1 MSAAG
6 GLPTARPGVKE
17 AVMAVAH
24 TTTPEPG
31 GMAHTAIGRAPG
43 VTSEGQEEAV
53 SMVPTRLGDLR
64 VEVCGAGPPAVLWHS
79 LFVDSTTWERVR
91 GPLSA
96 VRRLI
101 IIDGPSH
108 GGSAAASRIFTLDE
122 CAGAALD
129 VLDHL
134 RVTAPVDWVGNA
146 WGGHVGILVA
156 ANSSDRCRSLV
167 TIGTPVHALTRQE
180 RVRCTLLVGLYRL
193 TGPIGPLITAVSDAV
208 LGSHSAV
215 RKPADAR
222 LIGDAVR
229 RATRKGLYLAMRSV
243 MLNRRDVTSE
253 LGAVTAPTLVVAG
266 ADDAMWTSDQARAA
280 ASLPSRGTCCVVPGG
295 GHVAPLLEGASTL
308 TEVLTTFWRQ
318 DRS

>member
-1 MSAAG
+1 MSAGG

-24 TTTPEPG
+24 NTTPDPG
-31 GMAHTAIGRAPG
+31 GMAHTAIGRDAG
-43 VTSEGQEEAV
+43 ATWEGREEAV
-53 SMVPTRLGDLR
+53 TMVPTRLGDLR

-91 GPLSA
+91 GPLSGG
-96 VRRLI
+96 RR
-101 IIDGPSH
+101 
-108 GGSAAASRIFTLDE
+108 F
-122 CAGAALD
+122 
-129 VLDHL
+129 
-134 RVTAPVDWVGNA
+134 
-146 WGGHVGILVA
+146 
-156 ANSSDRCRSLV
+156 V
-167 TIGTPVHALTRQE
+167 TIGPPVHPLTPRE

-193 TGPIGPLITAVSDAV
+193 TGPIGPLITAVSDAL

-222 LIGDAVR
+222 LIGDAAR

-243 MLNRRDVTSE
+243 MLNRRDLTSE
-253 LGAVTAPTLVVAG
+253 LGAVTVPTLVVAG
-266 ADDAMWTSDQARAA
+266 ADDAMWTPDQARAA